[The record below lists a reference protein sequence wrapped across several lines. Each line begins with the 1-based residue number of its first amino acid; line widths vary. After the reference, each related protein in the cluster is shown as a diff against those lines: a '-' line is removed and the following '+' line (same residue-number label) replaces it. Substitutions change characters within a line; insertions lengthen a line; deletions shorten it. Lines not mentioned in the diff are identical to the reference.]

1 MFLWLNVP
9 VLCFHEIYNKYVQGE
24 NLQIIDERHSHMC
37 HLSNQGYNDRHHT
50 HTVHFHYI
58 L

>member
-24 NLQIIDERHSHMC
+24 NLQIIDDVYYSQTIMV
-37 HLSNQGYNDRHHT
+37 LSKPS
-50 HTVHFHYI
+50 
-58 L
+58 